1 MTMICISK
9 KQMINEIVEKSKKNN
24 DKFYRYEIQIMSK
37 AFVEHLYKWYVLG
50 EKIEQFDLR

>member
-1 MTMICISK
+1 MICISK

-37 AFVEHLYKWYVLG
+37 DLVEHLYKWYVLG
-50 EKIEQFDLR
+50 EKVEQFDLR